1 MCKVLRGVNCGV
13 GGLHFRK
20 QNDVDFKLQPGGDG
34 LEPFATIDVPVGVC
48 EATHAP
54 VVEGDSQSV
63 ALWNGVSSSGVCWCA
78 LG

>member
-1 MCKVLRGVNCGV
+1 MNCCACTVAWQACRFGVVFQCVGCFGGVNCGV

-20 QNDVDFKLQPGGDG
+20 QDDVNFKLQPGGDG

-54 VVEGDSQSV
+54 VVEGDS
-63 ALWNGVSSSGVCWCA
+63 
-78 LG
+78 